1 VSAKPFH
8 APIPGYLEKTA
19 SGYRVSLRIPRS
31 LLVSQAWVRS
41 EPDNEEVLSPL
52 TPVAEDALSVT
63 WRGDLRLNHAE
74 DVTIYCFKLLVDGVQ
89 LWLDACGTAPYL
101 PECSRHFHLNPH
113 YQPASWVWSQVFYQI
128 FPERFCDGDPSNNVR
143 SGEYLKA
150 SPDNYDGKP
159 VVAKR
164 WGELPTK
171 GQGAREFFGGD
182 LAGILQRLPYLQEL
196 GVTALYLN
204 PIFTSPS
211 SHKYDTVDYTQ
222 VDPHFGN
229 NELFAEL
236 CAELRRCGMRLI
248 LDAVVNHT
256 SERHPW
262 FDRYGEHPTPGA
274 YQSAA
279 APTRDFY
286 TFSDPADPELSGEAL
301 SYVGW
306 YNVKTLPVLNY
317 ASPELRRR
325 VYEQDDAILRT
336 WLRPPYRIDGWRFD
350 VIHMLGEGPGAR
362 NNHTYVRHFRQALRQ
377 ENPEAYVLGEHIF
390 EASRWLQGDQ
400 EDGAMNYWG
409 FTLPLWAF
417 LAGIDFRGHRVQ
429 LDAAEFQG
437 LLARA
442 RAAIPFENQLSQL
455 NLLDSHDTPR
465 LLTLLA
471 GDKALMTA
479 AVTMLMTYIG
489 VPCIY
494 YGDEIGLEGEGDPDC
509 RRCFPW
515 DRAAWDVELRAHYQR
530 LIALRKAQPALQR
543 GALLDLYAEGDLLAF
558 ARLLEGEILLTVLNR
573 GAAAR
578 LTLPLDAL
586 FVESGTAT
594 DLLSHESFPVSQ
606 SRLALTIPARSA
618 RVLALSFRSEGA
630 AMVE

>member
-1 VSAKPFH
+1 VSLKPFH
-8 APIPGYLEKTA
+8 APIPDYLDKTA
-19 SGYRVSLRIPRS
+19 SGYQVALRIPRS
-31 LLVSQAWVRS
+31 LAVAQAWVRS
-41 EPDNEEVLSPL
+41 EPDNDEVLSPL
-52 TPVAEDALSVT
+52 APVAEDALSVT
-63 WRGDLRLNHAE
+63 WRGDLRLNPAE
-74 DVTIYCFKLLVDGVQ
+74 EVTVYCFKLLVDGVQ
-89 LWLDACGTAPYL
+89 LWLDARGTAPYL
-101 PECSRHFHLNPH
+101 PERSRHFHLNPH
-113 YQPASWVWSQVFYQI
+113 YQPASWVWSQVFYQL
-128 FPERFCDGDPSNNVR
+128 FPERFCDGDPRNNVVT
-143 SGEYLKA
+143 GEYL
-150 SPDNYDGKP
+150 YDGKP

-182 LAGILQRLPYLQEL
+182 LAGILQQLPYLQEL

-222 VDPHFGN
+222 IDPHFGN

-236 CAELRRCGMRLI
+236 CAELRRRGMRLI

-262 FDRYGEHPTPGA
+262 FDRYGEYPTPGA
-274 YQSAA
+274 YQSQL

-286 TFSDPADPELSGEAL
+286 TFSDPADPELSGDPATCAQGLLSGEAL

-306 YNVKTLPVLNY
+306 YNVKTLPVLDY
-317 ASPELRRR
+317 ASPELRRQ
-325 VYEQDDAILRT
+325 VYENDDAILRT

-350 VIHMLGEGPGAR
+350 VIHMLGEGTGAR
-362 NNHTYVRHFRQALRQ
+362 HNAEYVRRFRQTLRQ

-417 LAGIDFRGHRVQ
+417 LAGTDFRGHRVQ
-429 LDAAEFQG
+429 LDAVEFQE

-465 LLTLLA
+465 LLTLLG
-471 GDKALMTA
+471 GDKALLKA
-479 AVTMLMTYIG
+479 AVTMLMSYIG
-489 VPCIY
+489 VPCVY

-509 RRCFPW
+509 RRCFVW
-515 DRAAWDVELRAHYQR
+515 DAAAWDVELRKHYQR

-543 GALLDLYAEGDLLAF
+543 GALIDLYAEGDLLAF
-558 ARLLEGEILLTVLNR
+558 ARLLDGDILLTVLNR

-578 LTLPLDAL
+578 LDLPLEPL
-586 FVESGTAT
+586 FVASGVAT
-594 DLLSHESFPVSQ
+594 DLLSGESFPVSQ
-606 SRLALTIPARSA
+606 GELALTIPAHSA
-618 RVLALSFRSEGA
+618 RLLALR
-630 AMVE
+630 